1 MTELT
6 LEAGQLQQDEF
17 LLQINGK
24 TLKPIK
30 APTQEVNIKDYI
42 KTFVNLEAL
51 GITKFKVV
59 HVQDRLLNIIP
70 IDCHYLKG

>member
-6 LEAGQLQQDEF
+6 IESGQLQQNEF
-17 LLQINGK
+17 LLQLNGK
-24 TLKPIK
+24 TLKAIT
-30 APTQEVNIKDYI
+30 APTQEVNIKEYI

-59 HVQDRLLNIIP
+59 HVQDRLLNIVP
-70 IDCHYLKG
+70 M